1 MAGALHY
8 GIYDADNHFNEPLD
22 LYERYIDP
30 GLWDKAIRLV
40 TDPDGNRIQLY
51 AGKPSKFTVT
61 QVVYTDDQLERMLGA
76 EPSELR
82 GRTGATMR
90 DDAVGEMPGLLL
102 NRLNPLRGLDDSA
115 RQAVIAQFRDQA
127 ESYHTRDRRLALM
140 DEQGIDVA
148 VMYPARARYE
158 IEFEDDI
165 VAMYANIRAFNR
177 WIHEEI
183 GFAHEDRMYLPPY
196 LALADV
202 DLAVQELDTVLEQGA
217 PLVQIRAGHAHG
229 GANDPLGGRSVA
241 DPVFDP
247 FWERVNEAHGR
258 VCVHLGPNLYQRAGA
273 LWSEDPEVTF
283 GDFDAFQWAMYWGD
297 RPAMELTAGMILHNL
312 FGRFPNLR
320 VLLSEMGT
328 VWLPYT
334 LRKMDH
340 AYVMGRKVKWSDD
353 GRLAARP
360 SEIFRR
366 HFLVAPF
373 PEENVRRVVDDV
385 GIESI
390 VFGSD
395 FPHGEGLAYPDQW
408 AASQLAGFA
417 PDDVRRIMRDNLA
430 GFLADT

>member
-1 MAGALHY
+1 MAGVLDY

-22 LYERYIDP
+22 LYERYIEP
-30 GLWDKAIRLV
+30 GMWDKAIRLV
-40 TDPDGNRIQLY
+40 TDPDGNRVQLY
-51 AGKPSKFTVT
+51 GGKPSKFTVT
-61 QVVYTDDQLERMLGA
+61 QVVYTDDQLADMLGDQPA
-76 EPSELR
+76 ALH
-82 GRTGATMR
+82 GGTDATMR

-102 NRLNPLRGLDDSA
+102 NRLNPLRGLDDDA
-115 RQAVIAQFRDQA
+115 RLAVIAEFRDQA
-127 ESYHTRDRRLALM
+127 ESFHTRDRRLALM

-148 VMYPARARYE
+148 IMYPARARYE
-158 IEFEDDI
+158 IEFEDDV

-183 GFAHEDRMYLPPY
+183 GFAYQNRMYLPPY

-202 DLAVQELDTVLEQGA
+202 DLAVHELDTVLEQGA
-217 PLVQIRAGHAHG
+217 PLIQIRAGHALG

-247 FWERVNEAHGR
+247 FWARVNEAHGR

-312 FGRFPNLR
+312 FGRFPNVH

-353 GRLAARP
+353 GRLDARP

-366 HFLVAPF
+366 HFVVAPF
-373 PEENVRRVVDDV
+373 PEENVPRVVADV
-385 GIESI
+385 GIEPI
-390 VFGSD
+390 AFGSD
-395 FPHGEGLAYPDQW
+395 FPHGEGLAYPERW
-408 AASQLAGFA
+408 AETQLAGFA
-417 PDDVRRIMRDNLA
+417 PDDVKRIMRDTLA
-430 GFLADT
+430 NFLGDA

>member
-1 MAGALHY
+1 MAAVLPY

-30 GLWDKAIRLV
+30 GLRDKAIRLV
-40 TDPDGNRIQLY
+40 TDPDGNRVQLY
-51 AGKPSKFTVT
+51 AGKPSTFTVT
-61 QVVYTDDQLERMLGA
+61 QVVYADDQLEERLGA
-76 EPSELR
+76 EPSALR
-82 GRTGATMR
+82 GETEATLR

-102 NRLNPLRGLDDSA
+102 NRLNPLRGLDDAA
-115 RQAVIAQFRDQA
+115 REAVIAHFRDQA
-127 ESYHTRDRRLALM
+127 ESFHTRDRRLALM

-148 VMYPARARYE
+148 IMYPARARYE
-158 IEFEDDI
+158 IEFDDDV

-183 GFAHEDRMYLPPY
+183 GFAHQERMYLPPY

-202 DLAVQELDTVLEQGA
+202 DLAVQELATVLEQGA
-217 PLVQIRAGHAHG
+217 PLIQIRAGHAHG
-229 GANDPLGGRSVA
+229 GAANPLGGRSVA

-247 FWERVNEAHGR
+247 FWARVNEAHGR
-258 VCVHLGPNLYQRAGA
+258 VCVHLGPSLYQRAGA

-312 FGRFPNLR
+312 FGRFPNVR

-353 GRLAARP
+353 GRLDARP
-360 SEIFRR
+360 SEVFRR
-366 HFLVAPF
+366 HFVVAPF
-373 PEENVRRVVDDV
+373 PEENVPRLVDDV
-385 GIESI
+385 GIDPI

-395 FPHGEGLAYPDQW
+395 FPHGEGLAYPERW
-408 AASQLAGFA
+408 AASQLAGFGA
-417 PDDVRRIMRDNLA
+417 DDVKRIMRDTLA
-430 GFLADT
+430 GFLGDA

>member
-1 MAGALHY
+1 MAGVLPY
-8 GIYDADNHFNEPLD
+8 GIYDADNHFNEPPD

-30 GLWDKAIRLV
+30 GLQDKAIRFV
-40 TDPDGNRIQLY
+40 TGADGSRVQVY
-51 AGKPSKFTVT
+51 GDKPSAFTNT
-61 QVVYTDDQLERMLGA
+61 QVVYTDDQLTEMLGA
-76 EPSELR
+76 DPSELR
-82 GRTGATMR
+82 AETEATVR

-102 NRLNPLRGLDDSA
+102 NRLNPLRGLDDGA
-115 RQAVIAQFRDQA
+115 RAAVVARFRDQA
-127 ESYHTRDRRLALM
+127 ESYHSRDRRLALM

-148 VMYPARARYE
+148 IMFPARARYE
-158 IEFEDDI
+158 IEFGDDV

-183 GFAHEDRMYLPPY
+183 GFAHKDRMYMPPY

-202 DLAVQELDTVLEQGA
+202 ELAVQELDTVLEQGA
-217 PLVQIRAGHAHG
+217 PLIQIRAGHAHG
-229 GANDPLGGRSVA
+229 GASNPLGGRSVA

-247 FWERVNEAHGR
+247 FWARVHEAHGR
-258 VCVHLGPNLYQRAGA
+258 VSVHLGPTLYQRAGA

-297 RPAMELTAGMILHNL
+297 RPAMELTAGMVLHNL

-340 AYVMGRKVKWSDD
+340 AYLMGRKVKWSED
-353 GRLAARP
+353 GRLDARP
-360 SEIFRR
+360 SEVFRR

-385 GIESI
+385 GIEPI

-395 FPHGEGLAYPDQW
+395 FPHGEGLPYPEQW
-408 AASQLAGFA
+408 AASQLAGF
-417 PDDVRRIMRDNLA
+417 DTGDVKRIMRDTLA
-430 GFLADT
+430 QFLGDV

>member
-1 MAGALHY
+1 MAGELPY

-22 LYERYIDP
+22 LYERFIDP
-30 GLWDKAIRLV
+30 RHRDDAIRFV
-40 TDPDGNRIQLY
+40 TDADGNRVQLY
-51 AGKPSKFTVT
+51 GGKPSKFTNT
-61 QVVYTDDQLERMLGA
+61 QVVYTDEQLERMLGA
-76 EPSELR
+76 APTELR
-82 GRTGATMR
+82 AESGATVR

-102 NRLNPLRGLDDSA
+102 NRLNPLRGLDDAA
-115 RQAVIAQFRDQA
+115 RRAVIDELRDQA
-127 ESYHTRDRRLALM
+127 VSYHSRDLRLALM
-140 DEQGIDVA
+140 DTQGIDVA
-148 VMYPARARYE
+148 IMYPARARYE
-158 IEFEDDI
+158 IEFGDDI

-177 WIHEEI
+177 WIHEDI
-183 GFAHEDRMYLPPY
+183 GFAHKDRMYLPPY

-202 DLAVQELDTVLEQGA
+202 DLAVQELETVLDQGA
-217 PLVQIRAGHAHG
+217 PLIQIRAGHAHG
-229 GANDPLGGRSVA
+229 GASDPFGGRSVA

-247 FWERVNEAHGR
+247 FWARVDEAHGR
-258 VCVHLGPNLYQRAGA
+258 VCVHLGPTSYQRAGA

-297 RPAMELTAGMILHNL
+297 RPAMEFTAGTILHNL

-340 AYVMGRKVKWSDD
+340 ACVMGRTVKWSDD
-353 GRLAARP
+353 GRLDARP
-360 SEIFRR
+360 SEVFRR

-385 GIESI
+385 GIDSI

-395 FPHGEGLAYPDQW
+395 FPHGEGLAHPERW
-408 AASQLAGFA
+408 AAAALGGFE
-417 PDDVRRIMRDNLA
+417 PHDVRRIMRDTLA
-430 GFLADT
+430 TFLGDA

>member
-1 MAGALHY
+1 MAGVLPY
-8 GIYDADNHFNEPLD
+8 GIYDADNHFNEPPA

-30 GLWDKAIRLV
+30 GLQDKAIRFV
-40 TDPDGNRIQLY
+40 TGADGSRVQVY
-51 AGKPSKFTVT
+51 GDKPSAFTNT
-61 QVVYTDDQLERMLGA
+61 QVVYTDDQLTEMLGA
-76 EPSELR
+76 DPSELR
-82 GRTGATMR
+82 AETDATVR

-102 NRLNPLRGLDDSA
+102 NRLNPLRGLDDGA
-115 RQAVIAQFRDQA
+115 RAAVVARFRDQA
-127 ESYHTRDRRLALM
+127 ESYHSRDRRLALM

-148 VMYPARARYE
+148 IMFPARARYE
-158 IEFEDDI
+158 IEFGDDV

-183 GFAHEDRMYLPPY
+183 GFAHKDRMYMPPY

-202 DLAVQELDTVLEQGA
+202 ELAVQELDTVLEQGA
-217 PLVQIRAGHAHG
+217 PLIQIRAGHAHG
-229 GANDPLGGRSVA
+229 GASNPLGGRSVA

-247 FWERVNEAHGR
+247 FWARVHEAHGR
-258 VCVHLGPNLYQRAGA
+258 VSVHLGPTLYQRAGA

-297 RPAMELTAGMILHNL
+297 RPAMELTAGMVLHNL

-340 AYVMGRKVKWSDD
+340 AYLMGRKVKWSED
-353 GRLAARP
+353 GRLDARP
-360 SEIFRR
+360 SEVFRR

-385 GIESI
+385 GIEPI

-395 FPHGEGLAYPDQW
+395 FPHGEGLPYPEQW
-408 AASQLAGFA
+408 AASQLAGF
-417 PDDVRRIMRDNLA
+417 DTGDVKRIMRDTLA
-430 GFLADT
+430 QFLGDV

>member
-1 MAGALHY
+1 MAGVLPY
-8 GIYDADNHFNEPLD
+8 GIYDADNHFNEPPD

-30 GLWDKAIRLV
+30 GLQDKAIRFV
-40 TDPDGNRIQLY
+40 TGADGSRVQVY
-51 AGKPSKFTVT
+51 GDKPSAFTNT
-61 QVVYTDDQLERMLGA
+61 QVVYTDDQLTEMLGA
-76 EPSELR
+76 DPSELR
-82 GRTGATMR
+82 AETDATVR

-102 NRLNPLRGLDDSA
+102 NRLNPLRGLDDGA
-115 RQAVIAQFRDQA
+115 RAAVVARFRDQA
-127 ESYHTRDRRLALM
+127 ESYHSRDRRLALM

-148 VMYPARARYE
+148 IMFPARARYE
-158 IEFEDDI
+158 IEFGDDV

-183 GFAHEDRMYLPPY
+183 GFAHKDRMYMPPY

-202 DLAVQELDTVLEQGA
+202 ELAVQELDTVLEQGA
-217 PLVQIRAGHAHG
+217 PLIQIRAGHAHG
-229 GANDPLGGRSVA
+229 GASNPLGGRSVA

-247 FWERVNEAHGR
+247 FWARVHEAHGR
-258 VCVHLGPNLYQRAGA
+258 VSVHLGPTLYQRAGA

-297 RPAMELTAGMILHNL
+297 RPAMELTAGMVLHNL

-353 GRLAARP
+353 GRLDARP

-366 HFLVAPF
+366 HFVVAPF
-373 PEENVRRVVDDV
+373 PEENVPRVVADV
-385 GIESI
+385 GIEPI
-390 VFGSD
+390 AFGSD
-395 FPHGEGLAYPDQW
+395 FPHGEGLAYPERW
-408 AASQLAGFA
+408 AETQLAGFA
-417 PDDVRRIMRDNLA
+417 PDDVKRIMRDTLA
-430 GFLADT
+430 HVLGDA

>member
-1 MAGALHY
+1 M
-8 GIYDADNHFNEPLD
+8 
-22 LYERYIDP
+22 
-30 GLWDKAIRLV
+30 IR
-40 TDPDGNRIQLY
+40 
-51 AGKPSKFTVT
+51 PS
-61 QVVYTDDQLERMLGA
+61 R
-76 EPSELR
+76 S
-82 GRTGATMR
+82 
-90 DDAVGEMPGLLL
+90 
-102 NRLNPLRGLDDSA
+102 
-115 RQAVIAQFRDQA
+115 
-127 ESYHTRDRRLALM
+127 TRADRRLALM

-148 VMYPARARYE
+148 IMYPARARYE
-158 IEFEDDI
+158 IEFEDDV

-183 GFAHEDRMYLPPY
+183 GFAYQDRMYMPPY

-217 PLVQIRAGHAHG
+217 PLIQIRAGHAHG
-229 GANDPLGGRSVA
+229 GATDPFGGRSVA

-247 FWERVNEAHGR
+247 FWARVNEAHGR

-312 FGRFPNLR
+312 FGRFPNVH

-340 AYVMGRKVKWSDD
+340 AYVMGRKVKWSTD
-353 GRLAARP
+353 GRLDARP

-366 HFLVAPF
+366 HFVVAPF
-373 PEENVRRVVDDV
+373 PEENVPRVVADV
-385 GIESI
+385 GIEPI
-390 VFGSD
+390 AFGSD
-395 FPHGEGLAYPDQW
+395 FPHGEGLAYPERW
-408 AASQLAGFA
+408 AETQLAGFA
-417 PDDVRRIMRDNLA
+417 PDDVKRIMRDTLA
-430 GFLADT
+430 NFLGDA